1 MESTS
6 PLPQTCTDQ
15 LLKLSSHV
23 DGQQVLYAT
32 KFNRPD
38 GKLKGPSTVAVARFA
53 ANAALKAASR
63 AIASGIPGDGWLI
76 ATPTGIAIFKKSLI
90 GGVGSHLGTL
100 TADAIAGVSVAHGKK
115 ATRTQIT
122 ITMVDQSFATV
133 WVKTAET
140 YPALSPWIRGQSE
153 AQADAMS
160 PLNVPPGTPLFD
172 PDQLLNSLPGH

>member
-1 MESTS
+1 MEPS
-6 PLPQTCTDQ
+6 PVPQTCIDYLQ
-15 LLKLSSHV
+15 KLSSHV
-23 DGQQVLYAT
+23 EGRPVLYAT
-32 KFNRPD
+32 KFHRPE
-38 GKLKGPSTVAVARFA
+38 GKLKGTSTVAVAKFA

-76 ATPTGIAIFKKSLI
+76 ATPAGIAVFKKSLI
-90 GGVGSHLGTL
+90 GGVGKHLGTL

-122 ITMVDQSFATV
+122 ITMADQSYATV

-140 YPALSPWIRGQSE
+140 YPALSPWIRGQSA
-153 AQADAMS
+153 AQADAQS
-160 PLNVPPGTPLFD
+160 PLKAAPGTVLFD